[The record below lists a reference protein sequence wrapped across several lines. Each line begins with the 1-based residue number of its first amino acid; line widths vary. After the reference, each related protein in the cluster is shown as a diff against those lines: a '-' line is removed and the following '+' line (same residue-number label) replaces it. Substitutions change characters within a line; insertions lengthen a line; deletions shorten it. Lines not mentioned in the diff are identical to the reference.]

1 MKSTSS
7 MLSGRGLILVL
18 LVTFGLANAN
28 ASELVEAAKK
38 QQWDSISSLLNQ
50 SIDVNLAQADG
61 TTALAWTAYW
71 DDLKTAKLLI
81 KANADVN
88 AGNYIGVTP
97 LILATRNRSSEMVSA
112 LLNAGADP
120 NKAIWSGETAL
131 MNAAKTGVT
140 EIVMLLL
147 DNGADIN
154 AREPRRGQSALM
166 WAISFGH
173 ADTARVLIE
182 LKADVSARTIK
193 LVESESFTPM
203 LMKGYGG
210 NVEGIAQGGYTPLMF
225 AAREGDM
232 ATVRL
237 LLEHGAE
244 INDVSAEDGPALVIA
259 SAQGFEKMAMALLEA
274 GANPNIPDANGMTA
288 LHYTMRDGLKR
299 LLGFVDI
306 SAARVCGFEWDTL
319 CKYIETITDEE
330 RAGLDNP
337 STGLYIVEG
346 ETDSNEYER
355 ENRMILPGG
364 NMYDL
369 AETLLARGAEVNAAM
384 KYAPARIRLEN
395 VTWLNLAG
403 ATPFFLATAALD
415 NSAMEMLMEHG
426 ANPLIKTEV
435 NADIFM
441 DQTKVIADD
450 NQVLGNGSTLM
461 VAVGLGK
468 KDDFTQEEEKKALT
482 AAKRLLELGA
492 NVNETTATGWTPL
505 HAAAYIGANSL
516 VEFLVDKGASLDAQ
530 NGCGRTPLSLA
541 EAENSVGLIKRIS
554 ARESTVNLLQNLGAT
569 KTTTAKPVGEC
580 VLGRFQ
586 F

>member
-1 MKSTSS
+1 MT
-7 MLSGRGLILVL
+7 LLLLVL
-18 LVTFGLANAN
+18 FGLANVN
-28 ASELVEAAKK
+28 SSELVDAAKK
-38 QQWDSISSLLNQ
+38 QEWDSVRSLLIQNT
-50 SIDVNLAQADG
+50 DVNLAQSDG
-61 TTALAWTAYW
+61 TTALAWSVYW
-71 DDLKTAKLLI
+71 DDLKTAELLI
-81 KANADVN
+81 NAEADVN

-97 LILATRNRSSEMVSA
+97 LILATRNRNNEMVAA
-112 LLNAGADP
+112 LLNAEADP

-140 EIVMLLL
+140 EIVALLL

-173 ADTARVLIE
+173 GDTARVLIE
-182 LKADVSARTIK
+182 RGADVSARTIK
-193 LVESESFTPM
+193 LVENESYTPM
-203 LMKGYGG
+203 LMRGYGG

-237 LLEHGAE
+237 LLDHGAE
-244 INDVSAEDGPALVIA
+244 INDVSVEDGPALIIA
-259 SAQGFEKMAMALLEA
+259 TAEGYEKIAMVLLES

-306 SAARVCGFEWDTL
+306 SAARVCGFAWDTL

-346 ETDSNEYER
+346 ESDSNEYER

-364 NMYDL
+364 NMYEL
-369 AETLLARGAEVNAAM
+369 AEALLARGADVNAAM
-384 KYAPARIRLEN
+384 KYAPARVRLEK

-426 ANPLIKTEV
+426 ANPLIKTDV
-435 NADIFM
+435 NSDIFM
-441 DQTKVIADD
+441 DQTRVIADD

-468 KDDFTQEEEKKALT
+468 KDDFTLEEEKKALT

-492 NVNETTATGWTPL
+492 DVNEVTATGWTPL

-516 VEFLVDKGASLDAQ
+516 VEFLVENDARLDAQ

-541 EAENSVGLIKRIS
+541 EAENSVGLIRRIS
-554 ARESTVNLLQNLGAT
+554 ARESTAKLLRNLGAGN
-569 KTTTAKPVGEC
+569 TTTAKPVGEC
-580 VLGRFQ
+580 VLGRYQ
-586 F
+586 Y